1 MSVNLFFIWFG
12 GIIFIHWWR
21 RIVIIIWWGRIIF
34 MIWWHRIIFIRKNL
48 FRWKLQMWISVFSA
62 PPSFH
67 SLLSDDGHAQ
77 QNFFAYLH
85 EIAWKAP
92 DIGSKHTKHTTA
104 RITHHTNSA
113 PGGVVVVDV
122 VVVVGSAVAGSW
134 QNGRS
139 SPGPKQKVVPT
150 PLSCQFNLI

>member
-1 MSVNLFFIWFG
+1 MC
-12 GIIFIHWWR
+12 
-21 RIVIIIWWGRIIF
+21 
-34 MIWWHRIIFIRKNL
+34 
-48 FRWKLQMWISVFSA
+48 ISVFSA

-77 QNFFAYLH
+77 LNFFCRLKLH
-85 EIAWKAP
+85 EKLQILAQSTRSTPPHASHFKQ
-92 DIGSKHTKHTTA
+92 
-104 RITHHTNSA
+104 NVA
-113 PGGVVVVDV
+113 PGGVVVVEV

-139 SPGPKQKVVPT
+139 SPGPKQNVVPT